1 MAHPIANRFTEFEF
15 NQLEFYAATRF
26 SELNL
31 MLLQTLVAQT
41 ALEKV
46 NLTIDPNDAKCIQR
60 EAELQG
66 TMRAYEHLL
75 LLATETEVPLAPQE
89 QETVVVPTPKQ
100 GAQS

>member
-1 MAHPIANRFTEFEF
+1 MAHIIPNRFTEFEF

-26 SELNL
+26 SELSL
-31 MLLQTLVAQT
+31 MLIQTLIAKA

-66 TMRAYEHLL
+66 TLYAYEHLL
-75 LLATETEVPLAPQE
+75 FLATETEAPSAPQE
-89 QETVVVPTPKQ
+89 QEIVVVQPPSPK
-100 GAQS
+100 GS